1 MPYPSGFPVPGSGYS
16 PYPQYPPST
25 TSSYPPYS
33 PYAYP
38 NVTPQPASVGQPSD
52 TGTIKDEHIRES
64 LLTAIEEKLMRLMK
78 EQLQQ
83 SQAELNTLR
92 RTQDELKQG
101 KIKLDAILD
110 RLTKEKVINVLIDS
124 FFVRGSSVVRQ
135 LSNFSNL
142 FTFVDVNN
150 EMWIQR
156 VVE

>member
-1 MPYPSGFPVPGSGYS
+1 MPYPSGFPVPGSGYTA
-16 PYPQYPPST
+16 YPQYPPST

-33 PYAYP
+33 PYSYP
-38 NVTPQPASVGQPSD
+38 NVTPQPGTVGQPSD

-110 RLTKEKVINVLIDS
+110 RLTKEKVSNMLIN
-124 FFVRGSSVVRQ
+124 
-135 LSNFSNL
+135 LSLNKYSSNL
-142 FTFVDVNN
+142 VTF
-150 EMWIQR
+150 QTYSLYFLLYK
-156 VVE
+156 